1 MHSIDSL
8 QLKIARA
15 FDGLVFPAFPA
26 ELYDPVSYTLKLGG
40 KRLRPLLVL
49 ASCDL
54 FGGNPDEAIDPAIGI
69 ELFHNFTLL
78 HDDLMDQAPLRRGK
92 ETVFKKWNANIAILS
107 GDTMFALANKYMLKS
122 RPEISPAL
130 LRLLNETAI
139 EVCEG
144 QQFDMNFES
153 RTDVTLAEYTEM
165 IRLKTAVLVAASLKA
180 GAIIGGA
187 DEDQAAGIYEFGI
200 HIGLAFQLMDDL
212 LDVYA
217 SKEKFGKQT
226 GGDIIS
232 GKKTFLILK
241 ALNLMEL
248 NDAYNL
254 QQLYQSTSL
263 PEQKKVSLV
272 KEKFDQLGIPEITR
286 KEINQYWDKALK
298 AIQKPGFPDEAASP
312 LLSYCASLMD
322 REN

>member
-8 QLKIARA
+8 QFKIARA
-15 FDGLVFPAFPA
+15 FDDLVFPAFPA
-26 ELYDPVSYTLKLGG
+26 ELYDPVAYTLKLGG

-130 LRLLNETAI
+130 IRLLNETAV

-144 QQFDMNFES
+144 QQYDMNFES
-153 RTDVTLAEYTEM
+153 RTDVSLAEYTEM

-200 HIGLAFQLMDDL
+200 YIGLAFQLMDDL

-241 ALNLMEL
+241 ALDLIDL
-248 NDAYNL
+248 QDASHL

-272 KEKFDQLGIPEITR
+272 KEKFDQLGIQEITR
-286 KEINQYWDKALK
+286 KEINKYWDLALK

-312 LLSYCASLMD
+312 LLSYCAALMD